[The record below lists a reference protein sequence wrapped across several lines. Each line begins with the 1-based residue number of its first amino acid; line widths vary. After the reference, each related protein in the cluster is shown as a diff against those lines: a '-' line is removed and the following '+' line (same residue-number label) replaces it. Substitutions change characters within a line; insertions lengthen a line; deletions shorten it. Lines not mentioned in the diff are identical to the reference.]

1 MAEVFQK
8 LLNMSIAAGWLILAV
23 VVLRFVLKKAPK
35 RFVLLLW
42 AVVGLRLAL
51 PWSIESALSLIPSA
65 ATLPEGIMME
75 RTPSLDTGIPALNN
89 AINPGFAAAFAPEPA
104 ASANPLQV
112 LLPIASLI
120 WLAGAAA
127 MLIWALAS
135 WLRLRS
141 RMRTAVRLEGN
152 VYESE
157 MAGGPFVLGLFRPRI
172 YLPFGLGEAE
182 RGHVLAHEREHIRR
196 GDQVVKLLGFLLL
209 CLHWFNP
216 LVWLAY
222 ALLCRDIELACDER
236 VVRNMGS
243 GERADYSQTL
253 LELSRP
259 KRFVSVC
266 PLAFGEVP
274 VKSRVKSVL
283 NYKKPAFWLVLLAV
297 VVCVG
302 AAVCFLTDPNT
313 AAEDTGEDE
322 SGRVA
327 ITTELDENFPEQVL
341 YYAVNCTVKQVEMM
355 IWLKVER
362 AEITDLACYA
372 ETKGPGGVTLLL
384 FKLGARYKL
393 AEPESVMP
401 VGGMLIEDGWLTR
414 LDDGGDRYMLLAR
427 EGEDWLY
434 IGLVTEQTLSE
445 YGTDYNAAVLG
456 EYARYLTQQSSG
468 APGPV
473 YEAAQSLA
481 QEKAAQLSDLGVSET
496 EIITLELCAETPCP
510 DGGTLYLYGV
520 AARYKSEGIGEKMPA
535 GGTVTCGGSA
545 VNIYVDGDWFTLLKS
560 GLPTDYLLMLC
571 KDGVWEWLGTADRDT
586 VMGGDGYGGNYPAAV
601 TGEYARIKAAQTPV
615 IRLADGLDALPEQ
628 LISFACGGV
637 DMLAETSG
645 FGITEIEINVLELV
659 TELEAPEG
667 GTLCLYRLGARYK
680 LADGNNAMPA
690 GGMVIENGWITRLH
704 SGGDCYMLLLRDGEV
719 WSYIGILSELTVTEL
734 GGDYDAA
741 ALDLYE
747 RIFAGGV
754 NWTSNL
760 AVSSLY
766 GIQFMF
772 DFDFDWTRIE
782 ASCNAGW
789 LQDSRVNYN
798 GQSLS
803 LEPGLELRWMPD
815 TDTASTT
822 IYFTVY
828 NGDEAQYSGSISIT
842 RIAQPSLIENTYR
855 AILNCPGLTMTA
867 KGSNM
872 GALISPAE

>member
-266 PLAFGEVP
+266 PLAFGEAS
-274 VKSRVKSVL
+274 VKGRVKSVL
-283 NYKKPAFWLVLLAV
+283 SYKKPAFWLVVLAI
-297 VVCVG
+297 VVCIG
-302 AAVCFLTDPNT
+302 AAVCFLTDPKAKEDAGDADT
-313 AAEDTGEDE
+313 VTIAAQLPKFIPDAADGIAE
-322 SGRVA
+322 S
-327 ITTELDENFPEQVL
+327 
-341 YYAVNCTVKQVEMM
+341 
-355 IWLKVER
+355 
-362 AEITDLACYA
+362 
-372 ETKGPGGVTLLL
+372 
-384 FKLGARYKL
+384 
-393 AEPESVMP
+393 
-401 VGGMLIEDGWLTR
+401 
-414 LDDGGDRYMLLAR
+414 
-427 EGEDWLY
+427 
-434 IGLVTEQTLSE
+434 
-445 YGTDYNAAVLG
+445 
-456 EYARYLTQQSSG
+456 

-473 YEAAQSLA
+473 LEAAQARVLELA
-481 QEKAAQLSDLGVSET
+481 AGLDVVDISAA
-496 EIITLELCAETPCP
+496 EITTLELCAETPCP
-510 DGGTLYLYGV
+510 DGGTLYLYGL
-520 AARYKSEGIGEKMPA
+520 AASFYA
-535 GGTVTCGGSA
+535 
-545 VNIYVDGDWFTLLKS
+545 DGDWFTLLKS

-628 LISFACGGV
+628 LIGFACGGV
-637 DMLAETSG
+637 DMLAKTSG
-645 FGITEIEINVLELV
+645 FDITEIEINGLELV

-667 GTLCLYRLGARYK
+667 GTLCLYRLGTRYK
-680 LADGNNAMPA
+680 LADGDNDMPA

-855 AILNCPGLTMTA
+855 AILNCPGLTMTV

>member
-8 LLNMSIAAGWLILAV
+8 ALNMGIAASWLILAV

-35 RFVLLLW
+35 RFRLMLW
-42 AVVGLRLAL
+42 AIVGLRLVL
-51 PWSIESALSLIPSA
+51 PWSFKSALSLIPSA
-65 ATLPEGIMME
+65 ETLPQGIMLE
-75 RTPSLDTGIPALNN
+75 RTPELNTGITALNN
-89 AINPGFAAAFAPEPA
+89 AINPGFTQAFMPETGS
-104 ASANPLQV
+104 SANPLQV
-112 LLPIASLI
+112 LLPIASAL
-120 WLAGAAA
+120 WLAVSVL
-127 MLIWALAS
+127 MLLWALLS
-135 WLRLRS
+135 YMRLRHS
-141 RMRTAVRLEGN
+141 VAEAVRVEGN
-152 VYESE
+152 VYECEKVAS
-157 MAGGPFVLGLFRPRI
+157 PFVLGLFRPRI
-172 YLPFGLGEAE
+172 YLPLGLSDGA
-182 RGHVLAHEREHIRR
+182 RAQVLAHEQAHIAR
-196 GDQVVKLLGFLLL
+196 GDHIIKPLGWLILSA
-209 CLHWFNP
+209 HWYNP

-222 ALLCRDIELACDER
+222 ALFCRDIELACDER
-236 VVRNMGS
+236 VIRSMPAAG
-243 GERADYSQTL
+243 RADYSQAL
-253 LELSRP
+253 LDLSRP
-259 KRFVSVC
+259 RHSVGAC
-266 PLAFGEVP
+266 PLAFGEAS
-274 VKSRVKSVL
+274 VKGRVKSVL
-283 NYKKPAFWLVLLAV
+283 SYKKPAFWLVVLAI
-297 VVCVG
+297 VVCIG
-302 AAVCFLTDPNT
+302 AAVCFLTDPKAKEDAGDADT
-313 AAEDTGEDE
+313 VTIAAQLPKFIPDAADGIAE
-322 SGRVA
+322 S
-327 ITTELDENFPEQVL
+327 
-341 YYAVNCTVKQVEMM
+341 
-355 IWLKVER
+355 
-362 AEITDLACYA
+362 
-372 ETKGPGGVTLLL
+372 
-384 FKLGARYKL
+384 
-393 AEPESVMP
+393 
-401 VGGMLIEDGWLTR
+401 
-414 LDDGGDRYMLLAR
+414 
-427 EGEDWLY
+427 
-434 IGLVTEQTLSE
+434 
-445 YGTDYNAAVLG
+445 
-456 EYARYLTQQSSG
+456 

-473 YEAAQSLA
+473 LEAAQARVLELA
-481 QEKAAQLSDLGVSET
+481 AGLDVVDISAA
-496 EIITLELCAETPCP
+496 EITTLELCAETPCQ
-510 DGGTLYLYGV
+510 DGGTLYLYGL
-520 AARYKSEGIGEKMPA
+520 AASFYA
-535 GGTVTCGGSA
+535 
-545 VNIYVDGDWFTLLKS
+545 DGDWFTLLKS

-615 IRLADGLDALPEQ
+615 IRLADGLDELPEQ
-628 LISFACGGV
+628 LIGFACGGV
-637 DMLAETSG
+637 DMLAKTSG
-645 FGITEIEINVLELV
+645 FDITEIEINGLELV

-741 ALDLYE
+741 AFDLYE

-867 KGSNM
+867 KGSNT

>member
-23 VVLRFVLKKAPK
+23 VVLRFVLKKVPK
-35 RFVLLLW
+35 RFRLMLW
-42 AVVGLRLAL
+42 AIVGLRLVL
-51 PWSIESALSLIPSA
+51 PWSFKSALSLIPSA
-65 ATLPEGIMME
+65 ETLPQGIMLE
-75 RTPSLDTGIPALNN
+75 RTPELNTGITALNN
-89 AINPGFAAAFAPEPA
+89 AINPGFTQAFMPETA
-104 ASANPLQV
+104 SSANPLQV
-112 LLPIASLI
+112 LLPLASAL
-120 WLAGAAA
+120 WLAVSVL
-127 MLIWALAS
+127 MLLWALLS
-135 WLRLRS
+135 YMRLRHS
-141 RMRTAVRLEGN
+141 VAEAVRVEGN
-152 VYESE
+152 VYECGRVAS
-157 MAGGPFVLGLFRPRI
+157 PFVLGLFRPRI
-172 YLPFGLGEAE
+172 YLPLGLSDGA
-182 RGHVLAHEREHIRR
+182 RTQVLAHEQAHIAR
-196 GDQVVKLLGFLLL
+196 GDHVIKPLGWLILSA
-209 CLHWFNP
+209 HWYNP

-222 ALLCRDIELACDER
+222 ALFCRDIELACDER
-236 VVRNMGS
+236 VIRSMPAAG
-243 GERADYSQTL
+243 RADYSQAL
-253 LELSRP
+253 LDLSRP
-259 KRFVSVC
+259 RHSVGAC
-266 PLAFGEVP
+266 PLAFGEAS
-274 VKSRVKSVL
+274 VKGRVKSVL
-283 NYKKPAFWLVLLAV
+283 SYKKPAFWLVVLAI
-297 VVCVG
+297 VVCIG
-302 AAVCFLTDPNT
+302 AAVCFLTDPKAKEDAGDADT
-313 AAEDTGEDE
+313 VTIAAQLPKFIPDAADGIAE
-322 SGRVA
+322 S
-327 ITTELDENFPEQVL
+327 
-341 YYAVNCTVKQVEMM
+341 
-355 IWLKVER
+355 
-362 AEITDLACYA
+362 
-372 ETKGPGGVTLLL
+372 
-384 FKLGARYKL
+384 
-393 AEPESVMP
+393 
-401 VGGMLIEDGWLTR
+401 
-414 LDDGGDRYMLLAR
+414 
-427 EGEDWLY
+427 
-434 IGLVTEQTLSE
+434 
-445 YGTDYNAAVLG
+445 
-456 EYARYLTQQSSG
+456 

-473 YEAAQSLA
+473 LEVAQARVLELAAGLDVVDIS
-481 QEKAAQLSDLGVSET
+481 AA
-496 EIITLELCAETPCP
+496 EITTLELCAETPCQ
-510 DGGTLYLYGV
+510 DGGTLYLYGL
-520 AARYKSEGIGEKMPA
+520 AASFYA
-535 GGTVTCGGSA
+535 
-545 VNIYVDGDWFTLLKS
+545 DGDWFTLLKS

-628 LISFACGGV
+628 LIGFACGGV
-637 DMLAETSG
+637 DMLAKTSG
-645 FGITEIEINVLELV
+645 FDITEIEINGLELV

-667 GTLCLYRLGARYK
+667 GTLCLYRVGARYK
-680 LADGNNAMPA
+680 LADGDNDMPA
-690 GGMVIENGWITRLH
+690 GGMVIENGWVTRLD
-704 SGGDCYMLLLRDGEV
+704 SGGDRYMLLLRDGEV

-741 ALDLYE
+741 AFDLYE

-782 ASCNAGW
+782 ASCNAGL

>member
-8 LLNMSIAAGWLILAV
+8 ALNMGIAASWLILAV

-35 RFVLLLW
+35 RFRLMLW
-42 AVVGLRLAL
+42 AIVGLRLVL
-51 PWSIESALSLIPSA
+51 PWSFKSALSLIPSA
-65 ATLPEGIMME
+65 ETLPQGIMLE
-75 RTPSLDTGIPALNN
+75 RTPELNTGITALNN
-89 AINPGFAAAFAPEPA
+89 AINPGFTQAFMPETA
-104 ASANPLQV
+104 SSANPLQV
-112 LLPIASLI
+112 LLPLASAL
-120 WLAGAAA
+120 WLAVSVL
-127 MLIWALAS
+127 MLLWALLS
-135 WLRLRS
+135 YMRLRHS
-141 RMRTAVRLEGN
+141 VAEAVRVEGN
-152 VYESE
+152 AYECGRVAS
-157 MAGGPFVLGLFRPRI
+157 PFVLGLFRPRI
-172 YLPFGLGEAE
+172 YLPLGLSDGA
-182 RGHVLAHEREHIRR
+182 RAQVLAHEQAHIAR
-196 GDQVVKLLGFLLL
+196 GDHIIKPLGWLILSA
-209 CLHWFNP
+209 HWYNP

-222 ALLCRDIELACDER
+222 ALFCRDIELACDER
-236 VVRNMGS
+236 VIRSMPAAG
-243 GERADYSQTL
+243 RADYSQAL
-253 LELSRP
+253 LDLSRP
-259 KRFVSVC
+259 RHSVGAC
-266 PLAFGEVP
+266 PLAFGEAS
-274 VKSRVKSVL
+274 VKGRVKSVL
-283 NYKKPAFWLVLLAV
+283 SYKKTAFWLVVLAI
-297 VVCVG
+297 VVCIG
-302 AAVCFLTDPNT
+302 AAVCFLTDPKAKEDAGDADT
-313 AAEDTGEDE
+313 VTIAAQLPKFIPDAADGIAE
-322 SGRVA
+322 S
-327 ITTELDENFPEQVL
+327 
-341 YYAVNCTVKQVEMM
+341 
-355 IWLKVER
+355 
-362 AEITDLACYA
+362 
-372 ETKGPGGVTLLL
+372 
-384 FKLGARYKL
+384 
-393 AEPESVMP
+393 
-401 VGGMLIEDGWLTR
+401 
-414 LDDGGDRYMLLAR
+414 
-427 EGEDWLY
+427 
-434 IGLVTEQTLSE
+434 
-445 YGTDYNAAVLG
+445 
-456 EYARYLTQQSSG
+456 

-473 YEAAQSLA
+473 LEAAQARVLELA
-481 QEKAAQLSDLGVSET
+481 AGLDVVDISAA
-496 EIITLELCAETPCP
+496 EITTLELCAETPCQ
-510 DGGTLYLYGV
+510 DGGTLYLYGL
-520 AARYKSEGIGEKMPA
+520 AASFYA
-535 GGTVTCGGSA
+535 
-545 VNIYVDGDWFTLLKS
+545 DGDWFTLLKS

-571 KDGVWEWLGTADRDT
+571 KDGVWDWLGTADRDT

-628 LISFACGGV
+628 LIGFACGGV

-645 FGITEIEINVLELV
+645 FDITEIEINVLELV

-680 LADGNNAMPA
+680 LADGDNAMPA

-855 AILNCPGLTMTA
+855 AILSCPGLTMTA

>member
-8 LLNMSIAAGWLILAV
+8 ALNMGIAASWLILAV

-35 RFVLLLW
+35 RFRLMLW
-42 AVVGLRLAL
+42 AIVGLRLVL
-51 PWSIESALSLIPSA
+51 PWSFKSALSLIPSA
-65 ATLPEGIMME
+65 ETLPQGIMLE
-75 RTPSLDTGIPALNN
+75 RTPELNTGITALNN
-89 AINPGFAAAFAPEPA
+89 AINPGFTQAFMPETGS
-104 ASANPLQV
+104 SANPLQV
-112 LLPIASLI
+112 LLPIASAL
-120 WLAGAAA
+120 WLAVSVL
-127 MLIWALAS
+127 MLLWALLS
-135 WLRLRS
+135 YMRLRHS
-141 RMRTAVRLEGN
+141 VAEAVRVEGN
-152 VYESE
+152 VYECEKVTS
-157 MAGGPFVLGLFRPRI
+157 PFVLGLFRPRI
-172 YLPFGLGEAE
+172 YLPLGLSDGA
-182 RGHVLAHEREHIRR
+182 RTQVLAHEQAHIAR
-196 GDQVVKLLGFLLL
+196 GDHIIKPLGWLILSA
-209 CLHWFNP
+209 HWYNP

-222 ALLCRDIELACDER
+222 ALFCRDIELACDER
-236 VVRNMGS
+236 VIRSMPAAG
-243 GERADYSQTL
+243 RADYSQAL
-253 LELSRP
+253 LDLSRP
-259 KRFVSVC
+259 RHSVGAC
-266 PLAFGEVP
+266 PLAFGEAS
-274 VKSRVKSVL
+274 VKGRVKSVL
-283 NYKKPAFWLVLLAV
+283 SYKKPAFWLVVLAI
-297 VVCVG
+297 VVCIG
-302 AAVCFLTDPNT
+302 AAVCFLTDPKAKEDAGDADT
-313 AAEDTGEDE
+313 VTIAAQLPKFIPDAADGIAE
-322 SGRVA
+322 S
-327 ITTELDENFPEQVL
+327 
-341 YYAVNCTVKQVEMM
+341 
-355 IWLKVER
+355 
-362 AEITDLACYA
+362 
-372 ETKGPGGVTLLL
+372 
-384 FKLGARYKL
+384 
-393 AEPESVMP
+393 
-401 VGGMLIEDGWLTR
+401 
-414 LDDGGDRYMLLAR
+414 
-427 EGEDWLY
+427 
-434 IGLVTEQTLSE
+434 
-445 YGTDYNAAVLG
+445 
-456 EYARYLTQQSSG
+456 

-473 YEAAQSLA
+473 LEAAQARVLELA
-481 QEKAAQLSDLGVSET
+481 AGLDVVDISAA
-496 EIITLELCAETPCP
+496 EITTLELCAETPCQ
-510 DGGTLYLYGV
+510 DGGTLYLYGL
-520 AARYKSEGIGEKMPA
+520 AASFYA
-535 GGTVTCGGSA
+535 
-545 VNIYVDGDWFTLLKS
+545 DGDWFTLLKS

-615 IRLADGLDALPEQ
+615 IRLADGLDELPEQ
-628 LISFACGGV
+628 LIGFACGGV
-637 DMLAETSG
+637 DMLAKTSG
-645 FGITEIEINVLELV
+645 FDITEIEINGLELV

-667 GTLCLYRLGARYK
+667 GTLCLYRVGARYK
-680 LADGNNAMPA
+680 LADGDNAMPA
-690 GGMVIENGWITRLH
+690 GGMVIENGWVTRLD

-772 DFDFDWTRIE
+772 NFDFDWTHIE

-855 AILNCPGLTMTA
+855 AILNCPGLTMIA

>member
-120 WLAGAAA
+120 WVAGAAA

-135 WLRLRS
+135 WLRLRL

-172 YLPFGLGEAE
+172 YLPFGLGEAK

-274 VKSRVKSVL
+274 VKGRVKSVL
-283 NYKKPAFWLVLLAV
+283 SYKKPAFWLVVLAI
-297 VVCVG
+297 VVCIG
-302 AAVCFLTDPNT
+302 AAVCFLTDPKAKEDAGDADT
-313 AAEDTGEDE
+313 VTIAAQLPKFIPDAADGIAE
-322 SGRVA
+322 S
-327 ITTELDENFPEQVL
+327 
-341 YYAVNCTVKQVEMM
+341 
-355 IWLKVER
+355 
-362 AEITDLACYA
+362 
-372 ETKGPGGVTLLL
+372 
-384 FKLGARYKL
+384 
-393 AEPESVMP
+393 
-401 VGGMLIEDGWLTR
+401 
-414 LDDGGDRYMLLAR
+414 
-427 EGEDWLY
+427 
-434 IGLVTEQTLSE
+434 
-445 YGTDYNAAVLG
+445 
-456 EYARYLTQQSSG
+456 

-473 YEAAQSLA
+473 LEAAQARVLELA
-481 QEKAAQLSDLGVSET
+481 AGLDVVDISAA

-510 DGGTLYLYGV
+510 DGGTLYLYGL
-520 AARYKSEGIGEKMPA
+520 AASFYA
-535 GGTVTCGGSA
+535 
-545 VNIYVDGDWFTLLKS
+545 DGDWFTLLKS

-628 LISFACGGV
+628 LIGFACGGV

-645 FGITEIEINVLELV
+645 FDITEIEINVLELV

-867 KGSNM
+867 KGSNT

>member
-266 PLAFGEVP
+266 PLAFGEAP
-274 VKSRVKSVL
+274 VKGRVKSVL
-283 NYKKPAFWLVLLAV
+283 SYKKPAFWLVVLAI
-297 VVCVG
+297 VVCIG
-302 AAVCFLTDPNT
+302 AAVCFLTDPKAKEDAGDADT
-313 AAEDTGEDE
+313 VTIAAQLPKFIPDAADGIAE
-322 SGRVA
+322 S
-327 ITTELDENFPEQVL
+327 
-341 YYAVNCTVKQVEMM
+341 
-355 IWLKVER
+355 
-362 AEITDLACYA
+362 
-372 ETKGPGGVTLLL
+372 
-384 FKLGARYKL
+384 
-393 AEPESVMP
+393 
-401 VGGMLIEDGWLTR
+401 
-414 LDDGGDRYMLLAR
+414 
-427 EGEDWLY
+427 
-434 IGLVTEQTLSE
+434 
-445 YGTDYNAAVLG
+445 
-456 EYARYLTQQSSG
+456 

-473 YEAAQSLA
+473 LEAAQARVLELA
-481 QEKAAQLSDLGVSET
+481 AGLDVVDISAA
-496 EIITLELCAETPCP
+496 EIITLELCAETPCQ
-510 DGGTLYLYGV
+510 DGGTLYLYGL
-520 AARYKSEGIGEKMPA
+520 AASFYA
-535 GGTVTCGGSA
+535 
-545 VNIYVDGDWFTLLKS
+545 DGDWFTLLKS

-628 LISFACGGV
+628 LIGFACGGV

-645 FGITEIEINVLELV
+645 FDITEIEINVLELV

-855 AILNCPGLTMTA
+855 AILSCPGLTMTA

>member
-8 LLNMSIAAGWLILAV
+8 ALNMGIAASWLILAV

-35 RFVLLLW
+35 RFRLMLW
-42 AVVGLRLAL
+42 AIVGLRLVL
-51 PWSIESALSLIPSA
+51 PWSFKSALSLIPSA
-65 ATLPEGIMME
+65 ETLPQGIMLE
-75 RTPSLDTGIPALNN
+75 RTPELNTGITALNN
-89 AINPGFAAAFAPEPA
+89 AINPGFTQAFMPETGS
-104 ASANPLQV
+104 SANPLQV
-112 LLPIASLI
+112 LLPIASAL
-120 WLAGAAA
+120 WLAVSVL
-127 MLIWALAS
+127 MLLWALLS
-135 WLRLRS
+135 YMRLRHS
-141 RMRTAVRLEGN
+141 VAEAVRVEGN
-152 VYESE
+152 VYECEKVAS
-157 MAGGPFVLGLFRPRI
+157 PFVLGLFRPRI
-172 YLPFGLGEAE
+172 YLPLGLSDGA
-182 RGHVLAHEREHIRR
+182 RTQVLAHEQAHIAR
-196 GDQVVKLLGFLLL
+196 GDHIIKPLGWLILSA
-209 CLHWFNP
+209 HWYNP

-222 ALLCRDIELACDER
+222 ALFCRDIELACDER
-236 VVRNMGS
+236 VIRSMPAAG
-243 GERADYSQTL
+243 RADYSQAL
-253 LELSRP
+253 LDLSRP
-259 KRFVSVC
+259 RHSVGAC
-266 PLAFGEVP
+266 PLAFGEAS
-274 VKSRVKSVL
+274 VKGRVKSVL
-283 NYKKPAFWLVLLAV
+283 SYKKPAFWLVVLAI
-297 VVCVG
+297 VVCIG
-302 AAVCFLTDPNT
+302 AAVCFLTDPKAKEDAGDADT
-313 AAEDTGEDE
+313 VTIAAQLPKFIPDAADGIAE
-322 SGRVA
+322 S
-327 ITTELDENFPEQVL
+327 
-341 YYAVNCTVKQVEMM
+341 
-355 IWLKVER
+355 
-362 AEITDLACYA
+362 
-372 ETKGPGGVTLLL
+372 
-384 FKLGARYKL
+384 
-393 AEPESVMP
+393 
-401 VGGMLIEDGWLTR
+401 
-414 LDDGGDRYMLLAR
+414 
-427 EGEDWLY
+427 
-434 IGLVTEQTLSE
+434 
-445 YGTDYNAAVLG
+445 
-456 EYARYLTQQSSG
+456 

-473 YEAAQSLA
+473 LEAAQARVLELA
-481 QEKAAQLSDLGVSET
+481 AGLDVVDISAA
-496 EIITLELCAETPCP
+496 EITTLELCAETPCQ
-510 DGGTLYLYGV
+510 DGGTLYLYGL
-520 AARYKSEGIGEKMPA
+520 AASFYA
-535 GGTVTCGGSA
+535 
-545 VNIYVDGDWFTLLKS
+545 DGDWFTLLKS
-560 GLPTDYLLMLC
+560 GLPTDYLIMLC

-615 IRLADGLDALPEQ
+615 IRLADGLDELPEQ
-628 LISFACGGV
+628 LIGFACGGV
-637 DMLAETSG
+637 DMLAKTSG
-645 FGITEIEINVLELV
+645 FDITEIEINGLELV

-690 GGMVIENGWITRLH
+690 GGMVIENGWVTRLD

-741 ALDLYE
+741 AFDLYE

-872 GALISPAE
+872 GALITPAE

>member
-236 VVRNMGS
+236 VIRSMPAAG
-243 GERADYSQTL
+243 RADYSQAL
-253 LELSRP
+253 LDLSRP
-259 KRFVSVC
+259 RHSVGAC
-266 PLAFGEVP
+266 PLAFGEAS
-274 VKSRVKSVL
+274 VKGRVKSVL
-283 NYKKPAFWLVLLAV
+283 SYKKPAFWLVVLAI
-297 VVCVG
+297 VVCIG
-302 AAVCFLTDPNT
+302 AAVCFLTDPKAKEDAGDADT
-313 AAEDTGEDE
+313 VTIAAQLPKFIPDAADGIAE
-322 SGRVA
+322 S
-327 ITTELDENFPEQVL
+327 
-341 YYAVNCTVKQVEMM
+341 
-355 IWLKVER
+355 
-362 AEITDLACYA
+362 
-372 ETKGPGGVTLLL
+372 
-384 FKLGARYKL
+384 
-393 AEPESVMP
+393 
-401 VGGMLIEDGWLTR
+401 
-414 LDDGGDRYMLLAR
+414 
-427 EGEDWLY
+427 
-434 IGLVTEQTLSE
+434 
-445 YGTDYNAAVLG
+445 
-456 EYARYLTQQSSG
+456 

-473 YEAAQSLA
+473 LEAAQARVLELA
-481 QEKAAQLSDLGVSET
+481 AGLDVVDISAA
-496 EIITLELCAETPCP
+496 EITTLELCAETPCQ
-510 DGGTLYLYGV
+510 DGGTLYLYGL
-520 AARYKSEGIGEKMPA
+520 AASFYA
-535 GGTVTCGGSA
+535 
-545 VNIYVDGDWFTLLKS
+545 DGDWFTLLYH

-628 LISFACGGV
+628 LIGFACGGV

-645 FGITEIEINVLELV
+645 FDITEIEINVLELV

-680 LADGNNAMPA
+680 LADGDNAMPA

>member
-8 LLNMSIAAGWLILAV
+8 ALNMGIAASWLILAV

-35 RFVLLLW
+35 RFRLMLW
-42 AVVGLRLAL
+42 AIVGLRLVL
-51 PWSIESALSLIPSA
+51 PWSFKSALSLIPSA
-65 ATLPEGIMME
+65 ETLPQGIMLE
-75 RTPSLDTGIPALNN
+75 RTPELNTGITALNN
-89 AINPGFAAAFAPEPA
+89 AINPGFTQAFMPETA
-104 ASANPLQV
+104 SSANPLQV
-112 LLPIASLI
+112 LLPLASAL
-120 WLAGAAA
+120 WLAVSVL
-127 MLIWALAS
+127 MLLWALFS
-135 WLRLRS
+135 YMRLRHS
-141 RMRTAVRLEGN
+141 VAEAVRVEGN
-152 VYESE
+152 VYECEKVAS
-157 MAGGPFVLGLFRPRI
+157 PFVLGLFRPRI
-172 YLPFGLGEAE
+172 YLPLGLSDGA
-182 RGHVLAHEREHIRR
+182 RTQVLAHEQAHIAR
-196 GDQVVKLLGFLLL
+196 GDHIIKPLGWLILSA
-209 CLHWFNP
+209 HWYNP

-222 ALLCRDIELACDER
+222 ALFCRDIELACDER
-236 VVRNMGS
+236 VIRSMPAAG
-243 GERADYSQTL
+243 RADYSQAL
-253 LELSRP
+253 LDLSRP
-259 KRFVSVC
+259 RHSVGAC
-266 PLAFGEVP
+266 PLAFGEAS
-274 VKSRVKSVL
+274 VKGRVKSVL
-283 NYKKPAFWLVLLAV
+283 SYKKPAFWLVVLAI
-297 VVCVG
+297 VVCIG
-302 AAVCFLTDPNT
+302 AAVCFLTDPKAKEDAGDADT
-313 AAEDTGEDE
+313 VTIAAQLPKFIPDAAEGIAE
-322 SGRVA
+322 S
-327 ITTELDENFPEQVL
+327 
-341 YYAVNCTVKQVEMM
+341 
-355 IWLKVER
+355 
-362 AEITDLACYA
+362 
-372 ETKGPGGVTLLL
+372 
-384 FKLGARYKL
+384 
-393 AEPESVMP
+393 
-401 VGGMLIEDGWLTR
+401 
-414 LDDGGDRYMLLAR
+414 
-427 EGEDWLY
+427 
-434 IGLVTEQTLSE
+434 
-445 YGTDYNAAVLG
+445 
-456 EYARYLTQQSSG
+456 

-473 YEAAQSLA
+473 LEAAQARVLELA
-481 QEKAAQLSDLGVSET
+481 AGLDVVDISAA
-496 EIITLELCAETPCP
+496 EITTLELCAETPCP
-510 DGGTLYLYGV
+510 DGGTLYLYGL
-520 AARYKSEGIGEKMPA
+520 AASFYA
-535 GGTVTCGGSA
+535 
-545 VNIYVDGDWFTLLKS
+545 DGDWFTLLKS

-637 DMLAETSG
+637 DMLAKTSG
-645 FGITEIEINVLELV
+645 FDITEIEINGLELV

-680 LADGNNAMPA
+680 LADGDNDMPA
-690 GGMVIENGWITRLH
+690 GGMVIENGWVTRLD

-719 WSYIGILSELTVTEL
+719 WGYIGILSELTVTEL

-772 DFDFDWTRIE
+772 DFDFDWTHIE

-855 AILNCPGLTMTA
+855 AILNCPGLTMIA

>member
-1 MAEVFQK
+1 MAEIFQK
-8 LLNMSIAAGWLILAV
+8 ALNMSIAAGWLILAV
-23 VVLRFVLKKAPK
+23 IALRLLLRRAPK
-35 RFVLLLW
+35 RFRLLLW

-51 PWSIESALSLIPSA
+51 PWSIESALSQIPSA
-65 ATLPEGIMME
+65 QTLPEGIMLE
-75 RTPSLDTGIPALNN
+75 RAPVLDTGISALNG
-89 AINPGFAAAFAPEPA
+89 AINPGFTAAFTPELGV
-104 ASANPLQV
+104 SANPLQV
-112 LLPIASLI
+112 LLPIAAAFWML
-120 WLAGAAA
+120 GAAA
-127 MLIWALAS
+127 MLLWALVS
-135 WLRLRS
+135 WLRLRK
-141 RMRTAVRLEGN
+141 RVREAVRLEEN
-152 VYESE
+152 VYECEIAS
-157 MAGGPFVLGLFRPRI
+157 PFVLGLFRPRI
-172 YLPFGLGEAE
+172 YLPFSLENGERE
-182 RGHVLAHEREHIRR
+182 LVLAHERAHITA
-196 GDQVVKLLGFLLL
+196 GDHIIKPLGWLLL
-209 CLHWFNP
+209 AAHWYNP

-222 ALLCRDIELACDER
+222 ALFCRDIELACDER
-236 VVRNMGS
+236 VVRS
-243 GERADYSQTL
+243 LSLSDRADYSQAL
-253 LELSRP
+253 LDLSRP
-259 KRFVSVC
+259 RGGVRAC
-266 PLAFGEVP
+266 PLAFGESS
-274 VKSRVKSVL
+274 VKGRVKSVL
-283 NYKKPAFWLVLLAV
+283 CYKKPAFWLVLLAV

-302 AAVCFLTDPNT
+302 AAVCFLTDPKEE
-313 AAEDTGEDE
+313 AEPVDDGDGGVVISARLE
-322 SGRVA
+322 
-327 ITTELDENFPEQVL
+327 ENFPAQVL
-341 YYAVNCTVKQVEMM
+341 DYAFACTEEMVEELSYLG
-355 IWLKVER
+355 LKS
-362 AEITDLACYA
+362 AELTDLSCYA
-372 ETKGPGGVTLLL
+372 EVEAPEGGTLLL
-384 FKLGARYKL
+384 FRLGARFEL
-393 AEPESVMP
+393 AEPESVAP
-401 VGGMLIEDGWLTR
+401 AGGMVIEDGWLTR
-414 LDDGGDRYMLLAR
+414 PDSGGDRFMLLLR
-427 EGEDWLY
+427 DGDDWRF
-434 IGLVTEQTLSE
+434 IGLVTEQVLSE
-445 YGTDYNAAVLG
+445 YGTDYDAAVLG

-510 DGGTLYLYGV
+510 DGGTLYLYGL
-520 AARYKSEGIGEKMPA
+520 AASFYA
-535 GGTVTCGGSA
+535 
-545 VNIYVDGDWFTLLKS
+545 DGDWFTLLKS

-615 IRLADGLDALPEQ
+615 IWLADGLDALPEQ

-690 GGMVIENGWITRLH
+690 GGMVIENGWITRLD

>member
-1 MAEVFQK
+1 MAEIFQK
-8 LLNMSIAAGWLILAV
+8 ALNMSIAAGWLILAV
-23 VVLRFVLKKAPK
+23 IALRLLLRRAPK
-35 RFVLLLW
+35 RFRLLLW

-65 ATLPEGIMME
+65 QTLPEGIMLE
-75 RTPSLDTGIPALNN
+75 RAPVLDTGISALNG
-89 AINPGFAAAFAPEPA
+89 AINPGFTAAFTPELGV
-104 ASANPLQV
+104 SANPLQV
-112 LLPIASLI
+112 LLPIAAAFWML
-120 WLAGAAA
+120 GAAA
-127 MLIWALAS
+127 MLLWALVS
-135 WLRLRS
+135 WLRLRK
-141 RMRTAVRLEGN
+141 RVREAVRLEEN
-152 VYESE
+152 VYECEIAS
-157 MAGGPFVLGLFRPRI
+157 PFVLGLFRPRI
-172 YLPFGLGEAE
+172 CLPFSLENGERE
-182 RGHVLAHEREHIRR
+182 LVLAHERAHITA
-196 GDQVVKLLGFLLL
+196 GDHIIKPLGWLLL
-209 CLHWFNP
+209 AAHWYNP

-222 ALLCRDIELACDER
+222 ALFCRDIELACDER
-236 VVRNMGS
+236 VVRGLSLSDM
-243 GERADYSQTL
+243 ADYSQAL
-253 LELSRP
+253 LDLSRP
-259 KRFVSVC
+259 RGGVRAC
-266 PLAFGEVP
+266 PLAFGESS
-274 VKSRVKSVL
+274 VKGRVKSVL
-283 NYKKPAFWLVLLAV
+283 SYKKPAFWLVLLAV

-302 AAVCFLTDPNT
+302 AAVCFLTDPKEE
-313 AAEDTGEDE
+313 AEPVDDGDGGVVISARLE
-322 SGRVA
+322 
-327 ITTELDENFPEQVL
+327 ENFPAQVL
-341 YYAVNCTVKQVEMM
+341 DYAFACTEEMAEELSYLG
-355 IWLKVER
+355 LKS
-362 AEITDLACYA
+362 AELTDLSCYA
-372 ETKGPGGVTLLL
+372 EVEAPEGGTLLL
-384 FKLGARYKL
+384 FRLGARFEL
-393 AEPESVMP
+393 AEPESVAP
-401 VGGMLIEDGWLTR
+401 AGGMVIEDGWLTR
-414 LDDGGDRYMLLAR
+414 PDSGGDRFMLLLR
-427 EGEDWLY
+427 DGDDWRF
-434 IGLVTEQTLSE
+434 IGLVTEQVLSE
-445 YGTDYNAAVLG
+445 YGTDYDAAVLG

-510 DGGTLYLYGV
+510 DGGTLYLYGL
-520 AARYKSEGIGEKMPA
+520 AASFYA
-535 GGTVTCGGSA
+535 
-545 VNIYVDGDWFTLLKS
+545 DGDWFTLLKS

-615 IRLADGLDALPEQ
+615 IWLADGLDALPEQ

-690 GGMVIENGWITRLH
+690 GGMVIENGWITRLD

>member
-1 MAEVFQK
+1 MAEIFQK
-8 LLNMSIAAGWLILAV
+8 ALNMSIAAGWLILAV
-23 VVLRFVLKKAPK
+23 IALRLLLRRAPK
-35 RFVLLLW
+35 RFRLLLW

-65 ATLPEGIMME
+65 QTLPEGIMLE
-75 RTPSLDTGIPALNN
+75 RAPVLDTGISSLNG
-89 AINPGFAAAFAPEPA
+89 AINPGFTAAFTPELG

-112 LLPIASLI
+112 LLPIAAAL
-120 WLAGAAA
+120 WMLGAAA
-127 MLIWALAS
+127 MLLWALVS
-135 WLRLRS
+135 WLRLRK
-141 RMRTAVRLEGN
+141 RVREAVRLEEN
-152 VYESE
+152 VYECEIAS
-157 MAGGPFVLGLFRPRI
+157 PFVLGLFRPRI
-172 YLPFGLGEAE
+172 CLPFSLENGERE
-182 RGHVLAHEREHIRR
+182 LVLAHERAHITA
-196 GDQVVKLLGFLLL
+196 GDHIIKPLGWLLL
-209 CLHWFNP
+209 AAHWYNP

-222 ALLCRDIELACDER
+222 ALFCRDIELACDER
-236 VVRNMGS
+236 VVRGLS
-243 GERADYSQTL
+243 LSDRADYSQAL
-253 LELSRP
+253 LDLSRP
-259 KRFVSVC
+259 RGGVRAC
-266 PLAFGEVP
+266 PLAFGESS
-274 VKSRVKSVL
+274 VKGRVKSVL
-283 NYKKPAFWLVLLAV
+283 SYKKPAFWLVLLAV

-302 AAVCFLTDPNT
+302 AAVCFLTDPKEE
-313 AAEDTGEDE
+313 AEPVDDGDGGVVISARLE
-322 SGRVA
+322 
-327 ITTELDENFPEQVL
+327 ENFPAQVL
-341 YYAVNCTVKQVEMM
+341 DYAFACTEEMAEELSYLG
-355 IWLKVER
+355 LKS
-362 AEITDLACYA
+362 AELTDLSCYA
-372 ETKGPGGVTLLL
+372 EVEAPEGGTLLL
-384 FKLGARYKL
+384 FRLGARFEL
-393 AEPESVMP
+393 AEPESVAP
-401 VGGMLIEDGWLTR
+401 AGGMVIEDGWLTR
-414 LDDGGDRYMLLAR
+414 PDSGGDRFMLLLR
-427 EGEDWLY
+427 DGDDWRF
-434 IGLVTEQTLSE
+434 IGLVTEQVLSE
-445 YGTDYNAAVLG
+445 YGTDYDAAVLG

-510 DGGTLYLYGV
+510 DGGTLYLYGL
-520 AARYKSEGIGEKMPA
+520 AASFYA
-535 GGTVTCGGSA
+535 
-545 VNIYVDGDWFTLLKS
+545 DGDWFTLLKS

-615 IRLADGLDALPEQ
+615 IWLADGLDALPEQ

-690 GGMVIENGWITRLH
+690 GGMVIENGWITRLD

>member
-8 LLNMSIAAGWLILAV
+8 ALNMGIAASWLILAV

-35 RFVLLLW
+35 RFRLMLW
-42 AVVGLRLAL
+42 AIVGLRLVL
-51 PWSIESALSLIPSA
+51 PWSFKSALSLIPSA
-65 ATLPEGIMME
+65 ETLPQGIMLE
-75 RTPSLDTGIPALNN
+75 RTPELNTGITALNN
-89 AINPGFAAAFAPEPA
+89 AINPGFTQAFMPETA
-104 ASANPLQV
+104 SSANPLQV
-112 LLPIASLI
+112 LLPLASAL
-120 WLAGAAA
+120 WLAVSVL
-127 MLIWALAS
+127 MLLWALLS
-135 WLRLRS
+135 YMRLRHS
-141 RMRTAVRLEGN
+141 VAEAVRVEGN
-152 VYESE
+152 VYECEKVAS
-157 MAGGPFVLGLFRPRI
+157 PFVLGLFRPRI
-172 YLPFGLGEAE
+172 YLPLGLSDGA
-182 RGHVLAHEREHIRR
+182 RTQVLAHEQAHIAR
-196 GDQVVKLLGFLLL
+196 GDHIIKPLGWLILSA
-209 CLHWFNP
+209 HWYNP

-222 ALLCRDIELACDER
+222 ALFCRDIELACDER
-236 VVRNMGS
+236 VIRSMPAAG
-243 GERADYSQTL
+243 RADYSQAL
-253 LELSRP
+253 LDLSRP
-259 KRFVSVC
+259 RHSVGAC
-266 PLAFGEVP
+266 PLAFGEAS
-274 VKSRVKSVL
+274 VKGRVKSVL
-283 NYKKPAFWLVLLAV
+283 SYKKPAFWLVVLAI
-297 VVCVG
+297 VVCIG
-302 AAVCFLTDPNT
+302 AAVCFLTDPKAKEDAGDADT
-313 AAEDTGEDE
+313 VTIAAQLPKFIPDAADGIAE
-322 SGRVA
+322 S
-327 ITTELDENFPEQVL
+327 
-341 YYAVNCTVKQVEMM
+341 
-355 IWLKVER
+355 
-362 AEITDLACYA
+362 
-372 ETKGPGGVTLLL
+372 
-384 FKLGARYKL
+384 
-393 AEPESVMP
+393 
-401 VGGMLIEDGWLTR
+401 
-414 LDDGGDRYMLLAR
+414 
-427 EGEDWLY
+427 
-434 IGLVTEQTLSE
+434 
-445 YGTDYNAAVLG
+445 
-456 EYARYLTQQSSG
+456 

-473 YEAAQSLA
+473 LEAAQARVLELA
-481 QEKAAQLSDLGVSET
+481 AGLDVFDISAA
-496 EIITLELCAETPCP
+496 EITTLELCAETPCQ
-510 DGGTLYLYGV
+510 DGGTLYLYGL
-520 AARYKSEGIGEKMPA
+520 AASFYA
-535 GGTVTCGGSA
+535 
-545 VNIYVDGDWFTLLKS
+545 DGDWFTLLKS

-628 LISFACGGV
+628 LIGFACGGV

-645 FGITEIEINVLELV
+645 FDITEIEINRLELV

-667 GTLCLYRLGARYK
+667 GTLCLYRLGTRYK
-680 LADGNNAMPA
+680 LADGDNAMPA

-741 ALDLYE
+741 AFDLYE

>member
-8 LLNMSIAAGWLILAV
+8 ALNMGIAASWLILAV

-35 RFVLLLW
+35 RFRLMLW
-42 AVVGLRLAL
+42 AIVGLRLVL
-51 PWSIESALSLIPSA
+51 PWSFKSALSLIPSA
-65 ATLPEGIMME
+65 ETLPQGIMLE
-75 RTPSLDTGIPALNN
+75 RTPELNTGITALNN
-89 AINPGFAAAFAPEPA
+89 AINPGFTQAFMPETA
-104 ASANPLQV
+104 SSANPLQV
-112 LLPIASLI
+112 LLPLASAL
-120 WLAGAAA
+120 WLAVSVL
-127 MLIWALAS
+127 MLLWALLS
-135 WLRLRS
+135 YMRLRHS
-141 RMRTAVRLEGN
+141 VAEAVRVEGN
-152 VYESE
+152 VYECEKVAS
-157 MAGGPFVLGLFRPRI
+157 PFVLGLFRPRI
-172 YLPFGLGEAE
+172 YLPLGLSDGA
-182 RGHVLAHEREHIRR
+182 RTQVLAHEQAHIAR
-196 GDQVVKLLGFLLL
+196 GDHIIKPLGWLILSA
-209 CLHWFNP
+209 HWYNP

-222 ALLCRDIELACDER
+222 ALFCRDIELACDER
-236 VVRNMGS
+236 VIRSMPAAG
-243 GERADYSQTL
+243 RADYSQAL
-253 LELSRP
+253 LDLSRP
-259 KRFVSVC
+259 RHSVGAC
-266 PLAFGEVP
+266 PLAFGEAS
-274 VKSRVKSVL
+274 VKGRVKSVL
-283 NYKKPAFWLVLLAV
+283 SYKKPAFWLVVLAI
-297 VVCVG
+297 VVCIG
-302 AAVCFLTDPNT
+302 AAVCFLTDPKAKEDAGDADT
-313 AAEDTGEDE
+313 VTIAAQLPKFIPDAADGIAE
-322 SGRVA
+322 S
-327 ITTELDENFPEQVL
+327 
-341 YYAVNCTVKQVEMM
+341 
-355 IWLKVER
+355 
-362 AEITDLACYA
+362 
-372 ETKGPGGVTLLL
+372 
-384 FKLGARYKL
+384 
-393 AEPESVMP
+393 
-401 VGGMLIEDGWLTR
+401 
-414 LDDGGDRYMLLAR
+414 
-427 EGEDWLY
+427 
-434 IGLVTEQTLSE
+434 
-445 YGTDYNAAVLG
+445 
-456 EYARYLTQQSSG
+456 

-473 YEAAQSLA
+473 LEAAQARVLELA
-481 QEKAAQLSDLGVSET
+481 AGLDVFDISAA
-496 EIITLELCAETPCP
+496 EITTLELCAETPCQ
-510 DGGTLYLYGV
+510 DGGTLYLYGL
-520 AARYKSEGIGEKMPA
+520 AASFYA
-535 GGTVTCGGSA
+535 
-545 VNIYVDGDWFTLLKS
+545 DGDWFTLLKS

-628 LISFACGGV
+628 LIGFACGGV

-645 FGITEIEINVLELV
+645 FDITEIEINRLELV

-667 GTLCLYRLGARYK
+667 GTLCLYRLGTRYK
-680 LADGNNAMPA
+680 LADGDNAMPA

-741 ALDLYE
+741 AFDLYE

-828 NGDEAQYSGSISIT
+828 NGDEAQYSGSISVT

>member
-266 PLAFGEVP
+266 PLAFGEAP
-274 VKSRVKSVL
+274 VKGRVKSVL
-283 NYKKPAFWLVLLAV
+283 SYKKPAFWLVVLAI
-297 VVCVG
+297 VVCIG
-302 AAVCFLTDPNT
+302 AAVCFLTDPKAKEDAGDADT
-313 AAEDTGEDE
+313 VTIAAQLPKFIPDAADGIAE
-322 SGRVA
+322 S
-327 ITTELDENFPEQVL
+327 
-341 YYAVNCTVKQVEMM
+341 
-355 IWLKVER
+355 
-362 AEITDLACYA
+362 
-372 ETKGPGGVTLLL
+372 
-384 FKLGARYKL
+384 
-393 AEPESVMP
+393 
-401 VGGMLIEDGWLTR
+401 
-414 LDDGGDRYMLLAR
+414 
-427 EGEDWLY
+427 
-434 IGLVTEQTLSE
+434 
-445 YGTDYNAAVLG
+445 
-456 EYARYLTQQSSG
+456 

-473 YEAAQSLA
+473 LEAAQARVLELA
-481 QEKAAQLSDLGVSET
+481 AGLDVVDISAA

-510 DGGTLYLYGV
+510 DGGTLYLYGL
-520 AARYKSEGIGEKMPA
+520 AASFYA
-535 GGTVTCGGSA
+535 
-545 VNIYVDGDWFTLLKS
+545 DGDWFTLLKS

>member
-8 LLNMSIAAGWLILAV
+8 ALNMGIAASWLILAV

-35 RFVLLLW
+35 RLRLMLW
-42 AVVGLRLAL
+42 AIVGLRLVL
-51 PWSIESALSLIPSA
+51 PWSFKSALSLIPSA
-65 ATLPEGIMME
+65 ETLPQGIMLE
-75 RTPSLDTGIPALNN
+75 RTPELNTGITALNN
-89 AINPGFAAAFAPEPA
+89 AINPGFTQAFMPETGS
-104 ASANPLQV
+104 SANPLQV
-112 LLPIASLI
+112 LLPIASAL
-120 WLAGAAA
+120 WLAVSVL
-127 MLIWALAS
+127 MLLWALLS
-135 WLRLRS
+135 YMRLRHS
-141 RMRTAVRLEGN
+141 VAEAVRVEGN
-152 VYESE
+152 VYECEKVAS
-157 MAGGPFVLGLFRPRI
+157 PFVLGLFRPRI
-172 YLPFGLGEAE
+172 YLPLGLSDGA
-182 RGHVLAHEREHIRR
+182 RTQVLAHEQAHIAR
-196 GDQVVKLLGFLLL
+196 GDHIIKPLGWLILSA
-209 CLHWFNP
+209 HWYNP

-222 ALLCRDIELACDER
+222 ALFCRDIELACDER
-236 VVRNMGS
+236 VIRSMPAAG
-243 GERADYSQTL
+243 RADYSQAL
-253 LELSRP
+253 LDLSRP
-259 KRFVSVC
+259 RHSVGAC
-266 PLAFGEVP
+266 PLAFGEAS
-274 VKSRVKSVL
+274 VKGRVKSVL
-283 NYKKPAFWLVLLAV
+283 SYKKPAFWLVVLAI
-297 VVCVG
+297 VVCIG
-302 AAVCFLTDPNT
+302 AAVCFLTDPKAKEDAGDADT
-313 AAEDTGEDE
+313 VTIAAQLPKFIPDAADGIAE
-322 SGRVA
+322 S
-327 ITTELDENFPEQVL
+327 
-341 YYAVNCTVKQVEMM
+341 
-355 IWLKVER
+355 
-362 AEITDLACYA
+362 
-372 ETKGPGGVTLLL
+372 
-384 FKLGARYKL
+384 
-393 AEPESVMP
+393 
-401 VGGMLIEDGWLTR
+401 
-414 LDDGGDRYMLLAR
+414 
-427 EGEDWLY
+427 
-434 IGLVTEQTLSE
+434 
-445 YGTDYNAAVLG
+445 
-456 EYARYLTQQSSG
+456 

-473 YEAAQSLA
+473 LEAAQARVLELA
-481 QEKAAQLSDLGVSET
+481 AGLDVVDISAA
-496 EIITLELCAETPCP
+496 EITTLELCAETPCQ
-510 DGGTLYLYGV
+510 DGGTLYLYGL
-520 AARYKSEGIGEKMPA
+520 AASFYA
-535 GGTVTCGGSA
+535 
-545 VNIYVDGDWFTLLKS
+545 DGDWFTLLKS

-615 IRLADGLDALPEQ
+615 IRLADGLDELPEQ
-628 LISFACGGV
+628 LIGFACGGV
-637 DMLAETSG
+637 DMLAKTSG
-645 FGITEIEINVLELV
+645 FDITEIEINGLELV

-690 GGMVIENGWITRLH
+690 GGMVIENGWVTRLD
-704 SGGDCYMLLLRDGEV
+704 SGGDRYMLLLRDGEV
-719 WSYIGILSELTVTEL
+719 WSYIGILTELTVTEL

-867 KGSNM
+867 KGSNT

>member
-8 LLNMSIAAGWLILAV
+8 ALNMGIAASWLILAV

-35 RFVLLLW
+35 RFRLMLW
-42 AVVGLRLAL
+42 AIVGLRLVL
-51 PWSIESALSLIPSA
+51 PWSFKSALSLIPSA
-65 ATLPEGIMME
+65 ETLPQGIMLE
-75 RTPSLDTGIPALNN
+75 RTPELNTGITALNN
-89 AINPGFAAAFAPEPA
+89 AINPGFTQAFMPETA
-104 ASANPLQV
+104 SSANPLQV
-112 LLPIASLI
+112 LLPLASAL
-120 WLAGAAA
+120 WLAVSVL
-127 MLIWALAS
+127 MLLWALLS
-135 WLRLRS
+135 YMRLRHS
-141 RMRTAVRLEGN
+141 VAEAVRVEGN
-152 VYESE
+152 AYECGRVAS
-157 MAGGPFVLGLFRPRI
+157 PFVLGLFRPRI
-172 YLPFGLGEAE
+172 YLPLGLSDGA
-182 RGHVLAHEREHIRR
+182 RAQVLAHEQAHIAR
-196 GDQVVKLLGFLLL
+196 GDHIIKPLGWLILSA
-209 CLHWFNP
+209 HWYNP

-222 ALLCRDIELACDER
+222 ALFCRDIELACDER
-236 VVRNMGS
+236 VIRSMPAAG
-243 GERADYSQTL
+243 RADYSQAL
-253 LELSRP
+253 LDLSRP
-259 KRFVSVC
+259 RHSVGAC
-266 PLAFGEVP
+266 PLAFGEAS
-274 VKSRVKSVL
+274 VKGRVKSVL
-283 NYKKPAFWLVLLAV
+283 SYKKTAFWLVVLAI
-297 VVCVG
+297 VVCIG
-302 AAVCFLTDPNT
+302 AAVCFLTDPKAKEDAGDADT
-313 AAEDTGEDE
+313 VTIAAQLPKFIPDAADGIAE
-322 SGRVA
+322 S
-327 ITTELDENFPEQVL
+327 
-341 YYAVNCTVKQVEMM
+341 
-355 IWLKVER
+355 
-362 AEITDLACYA
+362 
-372 ETKGPGGVTLLL
+372 
-384 FKLGARYKL
+384 
-393 AEPESVMP
+393 
-401 VGGMLIEDGWLTR
+401 
-414 LDDGGDRYMLLAR
+414 
-427 EGEDWLY
+427 
-434 IGLVTEQTLSE
+434 
-445 YGTDYNAAVLG
+445 
-456 EYARYLTQQSSG
+456 

-473 YEAAQSLA
+473 LEAAQARVLELA
-481 QEKAAQLSDLGVSET
+481 AGLDVVDISAA
-496 EIITLELCAETPCP
+496 EITTLELCAETPCQ
-510 DGGTLYLYGV
+510 DGGTLYLYGL
-520 AARYKSEGIGEKMPA
+520 AASFYA
-535 GGTVTCGGSA
+535 
-545 VNIYVDGDWFTLLKS
+545 DGDWFTLLKS

-571 KDGVWEWLGTADRDT
+571 KDGVWDWLGTADRDT

-628 LISFACGGV
+628 LIGFACGGV

-645 FGITEIEINVLELV
+645 FDITEIEINVLELV

-741 ALDLYE
+741 AFDLYE

-855 AILNCPGLTMTA
+855 AILNCPGLTMIA

>member
-135 WLRLRS
+135 WLRLRL

-266 PLAFGEVP
+266 PLAFGEAS
-274 VKSRVKSVL
+274 VKGRVKSVL
-283 NYKKPAFWLVLLAV
+283 SYKKPAFWLVVLAI
-297 VVCVG
+297 VVCIG
-302 AAVCFLTDPNT
+302 AAVCFLTDPKAKEDAGDADT
-313 AAEDTGEDE
+313 VTIAAQLPKFIPDAADGIAE
-322 SGRVA
+322 S
-327 ITTELDENFPEQVL
+327 
-341 YYAVNCTVKQVEMM
+341 
-355 IWLKVER
+355 
-362 AEITDLACYA
+362 
-372 ETKGPGGVTLLL
+372 
-384 FKLGARYKL
+384 
-393 AEPESVMP
+393 
-401 VGGMLIEDGWLTR
+401 
-414 LDDGGDRYMLLAR
+414 
-427 EGEDWLY
+427 
-434 IGLVTEQTLSE
+434 
-445 YGTDYNAAVLG
+445 
-456 EYARYLTQQSSG
+456 

-473 YEAAQSLA
+473 LEAAQARVLELA
-481 QEKAAQLSDLGVSET
+481 AGLDVVDISAA
-496 EIITLELCAETPCP
+496 EITTLELCAETPCP
-510 DGGTLYLYGV
+510 DGGTLYLYGL
-520 AARYKSEGIGEKMPA
+520 AASFYA
-535 GGTVTCGGSA
+535 
-545 VNIYVDGDWFTLLKS
+545 DGDWFTLLKS

-628 LISFACGGV
+628 LIGFACGGV

>member
-157 MAGGPFVLGLFRPRI
+157 MAVGPFVLGLFRPRI

-266 PLAFGEVP
+266 PLAFGEVS
-274 VKSRVKSVL
+274 VKGRVKSVL
-283 NYKKPAFWLVLLAV
+283 SYKKPAFWLVVLAI
-297 VVCVG
+297 VVCIG
-302 AAVCFLTDPNT
+302 AAVCFLTDPKAKEDAGDADT
-313 AAEDTGEDE
+313 VTIAAQLPKFIPDAADGIAE
-322 SGRVA
+322 S
-327 ITTELDENFPEQVL
+327 
-341 YYAVNCTVKQVEMM
+341 
-355 IWLKVER
+355 
-362 AEITDLACYA
+362 
-372 ETKGPGGVTLLL
+372 
-384 FKLGARYKL
+384 
-393 AEPESVMP
+393 
-401 VGGMLIEDGWLTR
+401 
-414 LDDGGDRYMLLAR
+414 
-427 EGEDWLY
+427 
-434 IGLVTEQTLSE
+434 
-445 YGTDYNAAVLG
+445 
-456 EYARYLTQQSSG
+456 

-473 YEAAQSLA
+473 LEAAQARVLELA
-481 QEKAAQLSDLGVSET
+481 AGLDVVDISAA
-496 EIITLELCAETPCP
+496 EITTLELCAETPCP
-510 DGGTLYLYGV
+510 DGGTLYLYGL
-520 AARYKSEGIGEKMPA
+520 AASFYA
-535 GGTVTCGGSA
+535 
-545 VNIYVDGDWFTLLKS
+545 DGDWFTLLKS

-628 LISFACGGV
+628 LIGFACGGV

-645 FGITEIEINVLELV
+645 FDITEIEINVLELV

>member
-266 PLAFGEVP
+266 PLAFGEAP
-274 VKSRVKSVL
+274 VKGRVKSVL
-283 NYKKPAFWLVLLAV
+283 SYKKPAFWLVVLAI
-297 VVCVG
+297 VVCIG
-302 AAVCFLTDPNT
+302 AAVCFLTDPKAKEDAGDADT
-313 AAEDTGEDE
+313 VTIAAQLPKFIPDAADGIAE
-322 SGRVA
+322 S
-327 ITTELDENFPEQVL
+327 
-341 YYAVNCTVKQVEMM
+341 
-355 IWLKVER
+355 
-362 AEITDLACYA
+362 
-372 ETKGPGGVTLLL
+372 
-384 FKLGARYKL
+384 
-393 AEPESVMP
+393 
-401 VGGMLIEDGWLTR
+401 
-414 LDDGGDRYMLLAR
+414 
-427 EGEDWLY
+427 
-434 IGLVTEQTLSE
+434 
-445 YGTDYNAAVLG
+445 
-456 EYARYLTQQSSG
+456 

-473 YEAAQSLA
+473 LEAAQARVLELA
-481 QEKAAQLSDLGVSET
+481 AGLDVVDISAA
-496 EIITLELCAETPCP
+496 EIITLELCAETPCQ
-510 DGGTLYLYGV
+510 DGGTLYLYGL
-520 AARYKSEGIGEKMPA
+520 AASFYA
-535 GGTVTCGGSA
+535 
-545 VNIYVDGDWFTLLKS
+545 DGDWFTLLKS

-628 LISFACGGV
+628 LIGFACGGV

-645 FGITEIEINVLELV
+645 FDITEIEINVLELV

-867 KGSNM
+867 KGSNT

>member
-8 LLNMSIAAGWLILAV
+8 ALNMGIAASWLILAV

-35 RFVLLLW
+35 RFRLMLW
-42 AVVGLRLAL
+42 AIVGLRLVL
-51 PWSIESALSLIPSA
+51 PWSFKSALSLIPSA
-65 ATLPEGIMME
+65 ETLPQGIMLE
-75 RTPSLDTGIPALNN
+75 RTPELNTGITALNN
-89 AINPGFAAAFAPEPA
+89 AINPGFTQAFMPETGS
-104 ASANPLQV
+104 SANTLQV
-112 LLPIASLI
+112 LLPIASAL
-120 WLAGAAA
+120 WLAVSVL
-127 MLIWALAS
+127 MLLWALLS
-135 WLRLRS
+135 YMRLRHS
-141 RMRTAVRLEGN
+141 VAEAVRVEGN
-152 VYESE
+152 VYECEKVAS
-157 MAGGPFVLGLFRPRI
+157 PFVLGLFRPRI
-172 YLPFGLGEAE
+172 YLPLGLSDGA
-182 RGHVLAHEREHIRR
+182 RTQVLAHEQAHIAR
-196 GDQVVKLLGFLLL
+196 GDHIIKPLGWLILSA
-209 CLHWFNP
+209 HWYNP

-222 ALLCRDIELACDER
+222 ALFCRDIELACDER
-236 VVRNMGS
+236 VIRSMPAAG
-243 GERADYSQTL
+243 RADYSQAL
-253 LELSRP
+253 LDLSRP
-259 KRFVSVC
+259 RHSVGAC
-266 PLAFGEVP
+266 PLAFGEAS
-274 VKSRVKSVL
+274 VKGRVKSVL
-283 NYKKPAFWLVLLAV
+283 SYKKPAFWLVVLAI
-297 VVCVG
+297 VVCIG
-302 AAVCFLTDPNT
+302 AAVCFLTDPKAKEDAGDADT
-313 AAEDTGEDE
+313 VTIAAQLPKFIPDAADSIAE
-322 SGRVA
+322 S
-327 ITTELDENFPEQVL
+327 
-341 YYAVNCTVKQVEMM
+341 
-355 IWLKVER
+355 
-362 AEITDLACYA
+362 
-372 ETKGPGGVTLLL
+372 
-384 FKLGARYKL
+384 
-393 AEPESVMP
+393 
-401 VGGMLIEDGWLTR
+401 
-414 LDDGGDRYMLLAR
+414 
-427 EGEDWLY
+427 
-434 IGLVTEQTLSE
+434 
-445 YGTDYNAAVLG
+445 
-456 EYARYLTQQSSG
+456 

-473 YEAAQSLA
+473 LEAAQARVLELA
-481 QEKAAQLSDLGVSET
+481 AGLDVVDISAA
-496 EIITLELCAETPCP
+496 EITTLELCAETPCQ
-510 DGGTLYLYGV
+510 DGGTLYLYGL
-520 AARYKSEGIGEKMPA
+520 AASFYA
-535 GGTVTCGGSA
+535 
-545 VNIYVDGDWFTLLKS
+545 DGDWFTLLKS

-615 IRLADGLDALPEQ
+615 IRLADGLDELPEQ
-628 LISFACGGV
+628 LIGFACGGV
-637 DMLAETSG
+637 DMLAKTSG
-645 FGITEIEINVLELV
+645 FDITEIEINGLELV

-704 SGGDCYMLLLRDGEV
+704 SGGDRYMLLLRDGEV
-719 WSYIGILSELTVTEL
+719 WGYIGILSELTVTEL

-855 AILNCPGLTMTA
+855 AILNCPGLTMIA

>member
-8 LLNMSIAAGWLILAV
+8 ALNMGIAASWLILAV

-35 RFVLLLW
+35 RFRLMLW
-42 AVVGLRLAL
+42 AIVGLRLVL
-51 PWSIESALSLIPSA
+51 PWSFKSALSLIPSA
-65 ATLPEGIMME
+65 ETLPQGIMLE
-75 RTPSLDTGIPALNN
+75 RTPELNTGITALNN
-89 AINPGFAAAFAPEPA
+89 AINPGFTQAFMPETA
-104 ASANPLQV
+104 SSANPLQV
-112 LLPIASLI
+112 LLPLASAL
-120 WLAGAAA
+120 WLAVSVL
-127 MLIWALAS
+127 MLLWALLS
-135 WLRLRS
+135 YMRLRHS
-141 RMRTAVRLEGN
+141 VAEAVRVEGN
-152 VYESE
+152 VYECGRVAS
-157 MAGGPFVLGLFRPRI
+157 PFVLGLFRPRI
-172 YLPFGLGEAE
+172 YLPLGLSDGA
-182 RGHVLAHEREHIRR
+182 RVQVLAHEQAHIAR
-196 GDQVVKLLGFLLL
+196 GDHVIKPLGWLILSA
-209 CLHWFNP
+209 HWYNP

-222 ALLCRDIELACDER
+222 ALFCRDIELACDER
-236 VVRNMGS
+236 VIRSMPAAG
-243 GERADYSQTL
+243 RADYSQAL
-253 LELSRP
+253 LDLSRP
-259 KRFVSVC
+259 RHSVGAC
-266 PLAFGEVP
+266 PLAFGEAS
-274 VKSRVKSVL
+274 VKGRVKSVL
-283 NYKKPAFWLVLLAV
+283 SYKKPAFWLVVLAI
-297 VVCVG
+297 VVCIG
-302 AAVCFLTDPNT
+302 AAVCFLTDPKAKEDAGDADT
-313 AAEDTGEDE
+313 VTIAAQLPKFIPDAADGIAE
-322 SGRVA
+322 S
-327 ITTELDENFPEQVL
+327 
-341 YYAVNCTVKQVEMM
+341 
-355 IWLKVER
+355 
-362 AEITDLACYA
+362 
-372 ETKGPGGVTLLL
+372 
-384 FKLGARYKL
+384 
-393 AEPESVMP
+393 
-401 VGGMLIEDGWLTR
+401 
-414 LDDGGDRYMLLAR
+414 
-427 EGEDWLY
+427 
-434 IGLVTEQTLSE
+434 
-445 YGTDYNAAVLG
+445 
-456 EYARYLTQQSSG
+456 

-473 YEAAQSLA
+473 LEAAQARVLELA
-481 QEKAAQLSDLGVSET
+481 AGLDVVDISAA
-496 EIITLELCAETPCP
+496 EITTLELCAETPCQ
-510 DGGTLYLYGV
+510 DGGTLYLYGL
-520 AARYKSEGIGEKMPA
+520 AASFYA
-535 GGTVTCGGSA
+535 
-545 VNIYVDGDWFTLLKS
+545 DGDWFTLLKS

-645 FGITEIEINVLELV
+645 FDITEIEINGLELV

-667 GTLCLYRLGARYK
+667 GTLCLYRLGTRYK
-680 LADGNNAMPA
+680 LADGDNAMPA

-704 SGGDCYMLLLRDGEV
+704 SGGDCYMLLRDGEV

-741 ALDLYE
+741 AFDLYE

>member
-8 LLNMSIAAGWLILAV
+8 ALNMGIAASWLILAV

-35 RFVLLLW
+35 RFRLMLW
-42 AVVGLRLAL
+42 AIVGLRLVL
-51 PWSIESALSLIPSA
+51 PWSFKSALSLIPSA
-65 ATLPEGIMME
+65 ETLPQGIMLE
-75 RTPSLDTGIPALNN
+75 RTPELNTGITALNN
-89 AINPGFAAAFAPEPA
+89 AINPGFTQAFMPETGS
-104 ASANPLQV
+104 SANPLQV
-112 LLPIASLI
+112 LLPIASAL
-120 WLAGAAA
+120 WLAVSVL
-127 MLIWALAS
+127 MLLWALLS
-135 WLRLRS
+135 YMRLRHS
-141 RMRTAVRLEGN
+141 VAEAVRVEGN
-152 VYESE
+152 VYECEKVAS
-157 MAGGPFVLGLFRPRI
+157 PFVLGLFRPRI
-172 YLPFGLGEAE
+172 YLPLGLSDGA
-182 RGHVLAHEREHIRR
+182 RAQVLAHEQAHIAR
-196 GDQVVKLLGFLLL
+196 GDHIIKPLGWLILSA
-209 CLHWFNP
+209 HWYNP

-222 ALLCRDIELACDER
+222 ALFCRDIELACDER
-236 VVRNMGS
+236 VIRSMPAAG
-243 GERADYSQTL
+243 RADYSQAL
-253 LELSRP
+253 LDLSRP
-259 KRFVSVC
+259 RHSVGAC
-266 PLAFGEVP
+266 PLAFGEAS
-274 VKSRVKSVL
+274 VKGRVKSVL
-283 NYKKPAFWLVLLAV
+283 SYKKPAFWLVVLAI
-297 VVCVG
+297 VVCIG
-302 AAVCFLTDPNT
+302 AAVCFLTDPKAKEDAGDADT
-313 AAEDTGEDE
+313 VTIAAQLPKFIPDAADGIAE
-322 SGRVA
+322 S
-327 ITTELDENFPEQVL
+327 
-341 YYAVNCTVKQVEMM
+341 
-355 IWLKVER
+355 
-362 AEITDLACYA
+362 
-372 ETKGPGGVTLLL
+372 
-384 FKLGARYKL
+384 
-393 AEPESVMP
+393 
-401 VGGMLIEDGWLTR
+401 
-414 LDDGGDRYMLLAR
+414 
-427 EGEDWLY
+427 
-434 IGLVTEQTLSE
+434 
-445 YGTDYNAAVLG
+445 
-456 EYARYLTQQSSG
+456 

-473 YEAAQSLA
+473 LEAAQARVLELA
-481 QEKAAQLSDLGVSET
+481 AGLDVVDISAA
-496 EIITLELCAETPCP
+496 EITTLELCAETPCQ
-510 DGGTLYLYGV
+510 DGGTLYLYGL
-520 AARYKSEGIGEKMPA
+520 AASFYA
-535 GGTVTCGGSA
+535 
-545 VNIYVDGDWFTLLKS
+545 DGDWFTLLKS

-628 LISFACGGV
+628 LIGFACGGV

-645 FGITEIEINVLELV
+645 FDITEIEINVLELV

-690 GGMVIENGWITRLH
+690 GGMVIENSWITRLH

>member
-8 LLNMSIAAGWLILAV
+8 ALNMGIAASWLILAV

-35 RFVLLLW
+35 RFRLMLW
-42 AVVGLRLAL
+42 AIVGLRLVL
-51 PWSIESALSLIPSA
+51 PWSFKSALSLIPSA
-65 ATLPEGIMME
+65 ETLPQGIMLE
-75 RTPSLDTGIPALNN
+75 RTPELNTGITALNN
-89 AINPGFAAAFAPEPA
+89 AINPGFTQAFMPETA
-104 ASANPLQV
+104 SSANPLQV
-112 LLPIASLI
+112 LLPLASAL
-120 WLAGAAA
+120 WLAVSVL
-127 MLIWALAS
+127 MLLWALLS
-135 WLRLRS
+135 YMRLRHS
-141 RMRTAVRLEGN
+141 VAEAVRVEGN
-152 VYESE
+152 VYECGRVAS
-157 MAGGPFVLGLFRPRI
+157 PFVLGLFRPRI
-172 YLPFGLGEAE
+172 YLPLGLSDGA
-182 RGHVLAHEREHIRR
+182 RVQVLAHEQAHIAR
-196 GDQVVKLLGFLLL
+196 GDHVIKPLGWLILSA
-209 CLHWFNP
+209 HWYNP

-222 ALLCRDIELACDER
+222 ALFCRDIELACDER
-236 VVRNMGS
+236 VIRSMPAAG
-243 GERADYSQTL
+243 RADYSQAL
-253 LELSRP
+253 LDLSRP
-259 KRFVSVC
+259 RHSVGAC
-266 PLAFGEVP
+266 PLAFGEAS
-274 VKSRVKSVL
+274 VKGRVKSVL
-283 NYKKPAFWLVLLAV
+283 SYKKPAFWLVVLAI
-297 VVCVG
+297 VVCIG
-302 AAVCFLTDPNT
+302 AAVCFLTDPKAKEDAGDADT
-313 AAEDTGEDE
+313 VTIAAQLPKFIPDAADGIAE
-322 SGRVA
+322 S
-327 ITTELDENFPEQVL
+327 
-341 YYAVNCTVKQVEMM
+341 
-355 IWLKVER
+355 
-362 AEITDLACYA
+362 
-372 ETKGPGGVTLLL
+372 
-384 FKLGARYKL
+384 
-393 AEPESVMP
+393 
-401 VGGMLIEDGWLTR
+401 
-414 LDDGGDRYMLLAR
+414 
-427 EGEDWLY
+427 
-434 IGLVTEQTLSE
+434 
-445 YGTDYNAAVLG
+445 
-456 EYARYLTQQSSG
+456 

-473 YEAAQSLA
+473 LEAAQARVLELA
-481 QEKAAQLSDLGVSET
+481 AGLDVVDISAA
-496 EIITLELCAETPCP
+496 EITTLELRAETPCQ
-510 DGGTLYLYGV
+510 DGGTLYLYGL
-520 AARYKSEGIGEKMPA
+520 AASFYA
-535 GGTVTCGGSA
+535 
-545 VNIYVDGDWFTLLKS
+545 DGDWFTLLKS

-645 FGITEIEINVLELV
+645 FDITEIEINGLELV

-667 GTLCLYRLGARYK
+667 GTLCLYRLGTRYK
-680 LADGNNAMPA
+680 LADGDNAMPA

-704 SGGDCYMLLLRDGEV
+704 SGGDCYMLLRDGEV

-741 ALDLYE
+741 AFDLYE

>member
-8 LLNMSIAAGWLILAV
+8 ALNMGIAASWLILAV

-35 RFVLLLW
+35 RFRLMLW
-42 AVVGLRLAL
+42 AIVGLRLVL
-51 PWSIESALSLIPSA
+51 PWSFKSALSLIPSA
-65 ATLPEGIMME
+65 ETLPQGIMLE
-75 RTPSLDTGIPALNN
+75 RTPELNTGITALNN
-89 AINPGFAAAFAPEPA
+89 AINPGFTQAFMPETA
-104 ASANPLQV
+104 SSANPLQV
-112 LLPIASLI
+112 LLPIASAL
-120 WLAGAAA
+120 WLAVSVL
-127 MLIWALAS
+127 MLLWALLS
-135 WLRLRS
+135 YMRLRHS
-141 RMRTAVRLEGN
+141 VAEAVRVEGN
-152 VYESE
+152 VYECEKVAS
-157 MAGGPFVLGLFRPRI
+157 PFVLGLFRPRI
-172 YLPFGLGEAE
+172 YLPLGLSDGA
-182 RGHVLAHEREHIRR
+182 RTQVLAHEQAHIAR
-196 GDQVVKLLGFLLL
+196 GDHIIKPLGWLILSA
-209 CLHWFNP
+209 HWYNP

-222 ALLCRDIELACDER
+222 ALFCRDIELACDER
-236 VVRNMGS
+236 VIRSMPAAG
-243 GERADYSQTL
+243 RADYSQAL
-253 LELSRP
+253 LDLSRP
-259 KRFVSVC
+259 RHSVGAC
-266 PLAFGEVP
+266 PLAFGEAS
-274 VKSRVKSVL
+274 VKGRVKSVL
-283 NYKKPAFWLVLLAV
+283 SYKKPAFWLVVLAI
-297 VVCVG
+297 VVCIG
-302 AAVCFLTDPNT
+302 AAVCFLTDPKAKEDAGDVDT
-313 AAEDTGEDE
+313 VTIAAQLPKFIPDAADGIAE
-322 SGRVA
+322 S
-327 ITTELDENFPEQVL
+327 
-341 YYAVNCTVKQVEMM
+341 
-355 IWLKVER
+355 
-362 AEITDLACYA
+362 
-372 ETKGPGGVTLLL
+372 
-384 FKLGARYKL
+384 
-393 AEPESVMP
+393 
-401 VGGMLIEDGWLTR
+401 
-414 LDDGGDRYMLLAR
+414 
-427 EGEDWLY
+427 
-434 IGLVTEQTLSE
+434 
-445 YGTDYNAAVLG
+445 
-456 EYARYLTQQSSG
+456 

-473 YEAAQSLA
+473 LEAAQARVLELA
-481 QEKAAQLSDLGVSET
+481 AGLDVVDISAA
-496 EIITLELCAETPCP
+496 EITTLELCAETPCQ
-510 DGGTLYLYGV
+510 DGGTLYLYGL
-520 AARYKSEGIGEKMPA
+520 AASFYA
-535 GGTVTCGGSA
+535 
-545 VNIYVDGDWFTLLKS
+545 DGDWFTLLKS

-628 LISFACGGV
+628 LIGFACGGV

-645 FGITEIEINVLELV
+645 FDITEIEINVLELV

-680 LADGNNAMPA
+680 LADGDNAMPA

>member
-75 RTPSLDTGIPALNN
+75 RTPSLDTGITALNN

-112 LLPIASLI
+112 LLPIASAL
-120 WLAGAAA
+120 WLAVSVL
-127 MLIWALAS
+127 MLLWALLS
-135 WLRLRS
+135 YMRLRHS
-141 RMRTAVRLEGN
+141 VAEAVRVEGN
-152 VYESE
+152 VYECGRVAS
-157 MAGGPFVLGLFRPRI
+157 PFVLGLFRPRI
-172 YLPFGLGEAE
+172 YLPLGLSDGA
-182 RGHVLAHEREHIRR
+182 RAQVLAHEQAHIAR
-196 GDQVVKLLGFLLL
+196 GDHIIKPLGWLILSA
-209 CLHWFNP
+209 HWYNP

-222 ALLCRDIELACDER
+222 ALFCRDIELACDER
-236 VVRNMGS
+236 VIRSMPAAG
-243 GERADYSQTL
+243 RADYSQAL
-253 LELSRP
+253 LDLSRP
-259 KRFVSVC
+259 RHSVGAC
-266 PLAFGEVP
+266 PLAFGEAS
-274 VKSRVKSVL
+274 VKGRVKSVL
-283 NYKKPAFWLVLLAV
+283 SYKKPAFWLVVLAI
-297 VVCVG
+297 VVCIG
-302 AAVCFLTDPNT
+302 AAVCFLTDPKAKEDAGDADT
-313 AAEDTGEDE
+313 VTIAAQLPKFIPDAADGIAE
-322 SGRVA
+322 S
-327 ITTELDENFPEQVL
+327 
-341 YYAVNCTVKQVEMM
+341 
-355 IWLKVER
+355 
-362 AEITDLACYA
+362 
-372 ETKGPGGVTLLL
+372 
-384 FKLGARYKL
+384 
-393 AEPESVMP
+393 
-401 VGGMLIEDGWLTR
+401 
-414 LDDGGDRYMLLAR
+414 
-427 EGEDWLY
+427 
-434 IGLVTEQTLSE
+434 
-445 YGTDYNAAVLG
+445 
-456 EYARYLTQQSSG
+456 

-473 YEAAQSLA
+473 LEAAQARVLELA
-481 QEKAAQLSDLGVSET
+481 AGLDVVDISAA
-496 EIITLELCAETPCP
+496 EITTLELCAETPCP
-510 DGGTLYLYGV
+510 DGGTLYLYGL
-520 AARYKSEGIGEKMPA
+520 AASFYA
-535 GGTVTCGGSA
+535 
-545 VNIYVDGDWFTLLKS
+545 DGDWFTLLKS

-628 LISFACGGV
+628 LIGFACGGV

-645 FGITEIEINVLELV
+645 FDITEIEINVLELV